1 MSDIRDAA
9 LHFEAVKIALTQDK
23 NGLVLKL
30 SIHPDETPKDLILD
44 QLGTRYMVAVV
55 KLGDDDKPVK
65 GKDKTEG
72 DRAVAIAGAL
82 CRNERFRYW
91 MVQKGYADSVDPEK
105 VANAIRNI
113 CGVVS
118 RADLAKNE
126 EARNAFMELRDE
138 FEVDYK
144 RGFVK

>member
-1 MSDIRDAA
+1 MSEIRDAA

-65 GKDKTEG
+65 GKDKAEG
-72 DRAVAIAGAL
+72 EKAVAIAGAL
-82 CRNERFRYW
+82 CRNERFRGW
-91 MVQKGYADSVDPEK
+91 MAGMKYARSSSVED
-105 VANAIRNI
+105 VADGLREI
-113 CGVVS
+113 CGVKS
-118 RADLAKNE
+118 RAELATNE
-126 EARNAFMELRDE
+126 TARTLFIGLRDE
-138 FEVDYK
+138 FELDYK